1 MLEQAVI
8 DAKELREAAMK
19 TAEDE
24 LLKKYSSQ
32 IKEAVDN
39 LLNDE
44 EPTALSEEELE
55 EAEKVIDELEMK
67 ALDGESNSDLDEGEM
82 VEINLD
88 ELKEELQG
96 DLEEAKKPDENNDG
110 IPDYAQDG
118 KGENDLG
125 KADDLEEVQELEEAQ
140 EEIEISEENIAAVI
154 EDILSEK
161 VTVDYEFV
169 PTGNLGTT
177 HPTKAEQEYS
187 IDAALVTSM
196 DEEEK
201 ENIKDLHDM
210 IKTLEEQVKSIELE
224 KNKLNEDYNS
234 LKKTAVKAANK
245 LEELNFSNAKLL
257 YQKRVLESASLNE
270 RQKTKLVESIS
281 NAQNITEARVIV
293 ETSANLG
300 EKANNTSPQN
310 LSEVSSKNTQ
320 LILKSNKNA
329 SESSVN
335 EQTSLRMKKL
345 AGLI

>member
-125 KADDLEEVQELEEAQ
+125 KADDLEE
-140 EEIEISEENIAAVI
+140 
-154 EDILSEK
+154 
-161 VTVDYEFV
+161 
-169 PTGNLGTT
+169 
-177 HPTKAEQEYS
+177 
-187 IDAALVTSM
+187 
-196 DEEEK
+196 
-201 ENIKDLHDM
+201 
-210 IKTLEEQVKSIELE
+210 
-224 KNKLNEDYNS
+224 
-234 LKKTAVKAANK
+234 
-245 LEELNFSNAKLL
+245 
-257 YQKRVLESASLNE
+257 
-270 RQKTKLVESIS
+270 
-281 NAQNITEARVIV
+281 
-293 ETSANLG
+293 
-300 EKANNTSPQN
+300 
-310 LSEVSSKNTQ
+310 
-320 LILKSNKNA
+320 
-329 SESSVN
+329 
-335 EQTSLRMKKL
+335 
-345 AGLI
+345 